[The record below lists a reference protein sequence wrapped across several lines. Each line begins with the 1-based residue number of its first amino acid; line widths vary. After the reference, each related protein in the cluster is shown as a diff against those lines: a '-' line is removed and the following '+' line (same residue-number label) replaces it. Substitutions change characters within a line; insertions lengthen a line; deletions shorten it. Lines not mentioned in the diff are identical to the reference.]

1 MLARALLQ
9 SRVAVRCAA
18 PRALAQTQ
26 RRGLSTF
33 FAESHEYCKVQGE
46 TGVVGITSFAASE
59 LGDIVFVDLPD
70 VGDEVIKGE
79 TFGAV
84 ESVKAASDV
93 YAPVSGTVTE
103 VNEALGDSCVARDAE
118 GQNRTAARAS
128 EQARPLRNRRRRLS
142 QAGPRQHVRAR
153 GRLVHQD
160 QDHRAR
166 AAQGAH
172 GHGGVREARRQAL
185 SGFDLGHDGPGAATE
200 SLPRKAWRR
209 RTREFM

>member
-103 VNEALGDSCVARDAE
+103 VNEALGDSPGLVNTSALEDGWFIKIKITEPAQLKE
-118 GQNRTAARAS
+118 LMDTAAYEKHAVK
-128 EQARPLRNRRRRLS
+128 
-142 QAGPRQHVRAR
+142 H
-153 GRLVHQD
+153 
-160 QDHRAR
+160 
-166 AAQGAH
+166 
-172 GHGGVREARRQAL
+172 
-185 SGFDLGHDGPGAATE
+185 
-200 SLPRKAWRR
+200 
-209 RTREFM
+209 